1 MNVFG
6 SMMTALALQASAP
19 SVHSRSAIALPETVR
34 EFLILA
40 DTLATM
46 GKQDPVSHLVDIM
59 RLAVQNA
66 AMAYRA
72 ALAESAARG
81 DPPAGCPPP
90 QGQAQLALGD
100 LIDDFRA
107 FPESNRDMPVTTAFA
122 LVMTLRYPCETTQK

>member
-6 SMMTALALQASAP
+6 SIMTALALQAPAP
-19 SVHSRSAIALPETVR
+19 SIHSRSAIALPETVR

-46 GKQDPVSHLVDIM
+46 GEQGPASPPADIM
-59 RLAVQNA
+59 RLAVQDA

-90 QGQAQLALGD
+90 PGQAQLALGD
-100 LIDDFRA
+100 LIDDFRS
-107 FPESNRDMPVTTAFA
+107 FPEPNRDMPVTTAFA
-122 LVMTLRYPCETTQK
+122 LVMTLRYPCEATQK